1 MDGISTGRLDLV
13 AVGKSFYFDDPV
25 PPAIEHDLV
34 EVQHG
39 RIEISFSV
47 FGPTGQLARDGVC
60 GAPFVD
66 SEGSVG
72 GVFRYLDA
80 SSLFAHT
87 PALDGLIR
95 RGWVLV

>member
-1 MDGISTGRLDLV
+1 M
-13 AVGKSFYFDDPV
+13 GKSFYFDDPV
-25 PPAIEHDLV
+25 PPAVEYDLV
-34 EVQHG
+34 EVQNW

-60 GAPFVD
+60 GAPLVD
-66 SEGSVG
+66 PEGSVG
-72 GVFRYLDA
+72 RFFRYSDA
-80 SSLFAHT
+80 SSLFSHT